1 MIFSAVFFLSFSA
14 LSFEILL
21 ARLFSIS
28 QWHHLS
34 FMVISIALLGFAA
47 GGVLFFLLDARMP
60 GWEKKWSAKT
70 RLGMLLFAFSLSTL
84 CSLFVLSRI
93 PFDYFRLPLEPV
105 QALYLL
111 CLYLILG
118 TAFFFAGLTVMIGYA
133 AYPEKSGT
141 VYFANMA
148 GSACGAGAAFP
159 LLVAFGETAAAALSA
174 LIPLVP
180 AAVVSLAAVLG
191 RSKGGSPETDVKR
204 PFWGILSAAGIV
216 SIATVGL
223 FLGDSAPIR
232 IHPSPYK
239 ALSQT
244 LQFPESAVFDTRSTL
259 YGRVDGVHSPF
270 FRHARGLSLKF
281 PAALPSQWVAFKDG
295 DYPMSFYAPE
305 PDAAF
310 APYTLQYA
318 GYVLV
323 PDPGR
328 VLVIQAG
335 GGTAIPCARAS
346 GATSVT
352 AAEPNRVLAEWIHRH
367 YGLSVINDTPR
378 AVLAAPGP
386 AFDVI
391 HVENWGPSL
400 PGAGALGQDYLL
412 TVDAFAAALKRLSG
426 KGVLI
431 VSRRLRLPPADA
443 LRLWSTACEALRR
456 AHVSDPGR
464 HMVLLRNWDAFV
476 LIVSPRPLPDSAP
489 LIDFANRLNFDF
501 IFSDPPVPDP
511 VNRYS
516 RFPEPYYH
524 DALGRLAAEYTKGT
538 EKAFFREYLIDVA
551 PRTDDR
557 PFPDRFLK
565 LDKIKDLYRTTGSR
579 FYGLFLS
586 GEIIV
591 VVVLLEAALISVVFL
606 VLPALLMHRRRKSVS
621 FRQTIYFF
629 SVGTGFM
636 FLEMYFIQAFVLPLS
651 DPVISFVVGVIGVL
665 LFSAAGGWFSRK
677 RGSRAMK
684 ISLWILVLFT
694 AAGFWCLDQ
703 WMQDMLRFSKGHRLA
718 IAFALLLPMGLFA
731 GLPFPLGMRTLL
743 ETPQERAF
751 AWAANGCASVLTAV
765 AAVQVAVSFGISA
778 NLLFAAASYLAA
790 WICVAARTT

>member
-14 LSFEILL
+14 LSFEVLL

-47 GGVLFFLLDARMP
+47 GGVLFFVLDARMP
-60 GWEKKWSAKT
+60 GWEKKWSTKT
-70 RLGMLLFAFSLSTL
+70 RLGGLLFGFCLST
-84 CSLFVLSRI
+84 CFSLFVLSRI
-93 PFDYFRLPLEPV
+93 PFDYFRLPFEPV

-118 TAFFFAGLTVMIGYA
+118 VAFFFAGLTVMIGYA

-159 LLVAFGETAAAALSA
+159 LLVAFGETGAAALSA
-174 LIPLVP
+174 LIPLLP
-180 AAVVSLAAVLG
+180 AAGVSLAAVFG
-191 RSKGGSPETDVKR
+191 KPQRESPGPGVKT
-204 PFWGILSAAGIV
+204 PFWRILSAAGIV

-244 LQFPESAVFDTRSTL
+244 LQFPKSAVFETRSTL
-259 YGRVDGVHSPF
+259 HGRVDGVRSPF

-281 PAALPSQWVAFKDG
+281 PAAPPAQWVAFKDG
-295 DYPMSFYAPE
+295 DHPLTFYAPE
-305 PDAAF
+305 PDAPF

-335 GGTAIPCARAS
+335 GGTAVPCARAS
-346 GATSVT
+346 GAKSVT
-352 AAEPNRVLAEWIHRH
+352 VAESNPVLAEWIHRH
-367 YGLSVINDTPR
+367 YGLSVINDSPR
-378 AVLAAPGP
+378 AVLSAPGP

-391 HVENWGPSL
+391 HVEDWGPSL

-412 TVDAFAAALKRLSG
+412 TVDAFAAALKRLSE

-443 LRLWSTACEALRR
+443 LRLWSTAREALWQ
-456 AHVSDPGR
+456 AEVSDPGR
-464 HMVLLRNWDAFV
+464 HIVLLRSWDAFV
-476 LIVSPRPLPDSAP
+476 LIVSSQPLPDFAP
-489 LIDFANRLNFDF
+489 LTDFANRLNFDF
-501 IFSDPPVPDP
+501 VFSQPMVPDP

-524 DALGRLAAEYTKGT
+524 DALGRLADDYAKGT
-538 EKAFFREYLIDVA
+538 AKAFFREYLIDVT

-565 LDKIKDLYRTTGSR
+565 LDKIKALYRTTGSR

-591 VVVLLEAALISVVFL
+591 VVVFLEAALISMVFL
-606 VLPALLMHRRRKSVS
+606 VLPALLAHRRRKSVP

-629 SVGTGFM
+629 FVGTGFM

-651 DPVISFVVGVIGVL
+651 DPVISFVVGVIGIL
-665 LFSAAGGWFSRK
+665 LFSAVGGRFSQK
-677 RGSRAMK
+677 LGSHAMK
-684 ISLWILVLFT
+684 ISLWILALFT
-694 AAGFWCLDQ
+694 AAGFWFLDQ
-703 WMQDMLRFSKGHRLA
+703 WIQDMLRFSKGHRLA
-718 IAFALLLPMGLFA
+718 VAFALLLPMGLPA
-731 GLPFPLGMRTLL
+731 GIPFPLGMRTLL

-790 WICVAARTT
+790 WICVATRTT